1 MNCVFSSEA
10 VLFRSKPLQANRSR
24 DNPLMRYDRDSHRA
38 GRASRVRTLTA
49 AAMLGVALFGGGASA
64 GTVEVSYTITLA
76 GISIGKASLAGS
88 VSNESYTLNLSA
100 ALTGLVGAVTK
111 GSGTGTSRG
120 GFGSMPLTNGFSM
133 QASNGTVTRT
143 IQFSAA
149 SGSIRSVAIDPPLEI
164 GPEGRVPLQ
173 PQHRANVLD
182 PLSALV
188 MPSKGADPLDK
199 ANCER
204 RLPVFDGTA
213 RFDVVLSYIGVR
225 NVKAESGYSGP
236 ALVCAARYVPIAG
249 HRPDRRAIKFM
260 QENRDMSA
268 WLVPVNN
275 GSALMP
281 YRISVRTM
289 IGTSVIEARRFV
301 ASPP

>member
-1 MNCVFSSEA
+1 MRRDREFPLGFRATRLAVASAAA
-10 VLFRSKPLQANRSR
+10 VLGFVLGA
-24 DNPLMRYDRDSHRA
+24 
-38 GRASRVRTLTA
+38 ASAR
-49 AAMLGVALFGGGASA
+49 A
-64 GTVEVSYTITLA
+64 GTVEASYSITLA
-76 GISIGKASLAGS
+76 GLSIGKASLAGS
-88 VSNESYTLNLSA
+88 VTQEGYTLNMSA
-100 ALTGLVGAVTK
+100 GLTGLVGAISK
-111 GSGTGTSRG
+111 GSGSGTSRG
-120 GFGSMPLTNGFSM
+120 GFGAMPLTNGFSM
-133 QASNGTVTRT
+133 QASNGTITRT

-149 SGSIRSVAIDPPLEI
+149 GGSIRSVAINPPLEA
-164 GPEGRVPLQ
+164 GPEDRVPLQ

-213 RFDVVLSYIGVR
+213 RFDVVLSYVGVR

-236 ALVCAARYVPIAG
+236 ALVCAARYEPIAG
-249 HRPDRRAIKFM
+249 HRPGRRAIKFM

-301 ASPP
+301 ASSP

>member
-1 MNCVFSSEA
+1 ML
-10 VLFRSKPLQANRSR
+10 VL
-24 DNPLMRYDRDSHRA
+24 A
-38 GRASRVRTLTA
+38 GSAQ
-49 AAMLGVALFGGGASA
+49 A
-64 GTVEVSYTITLA
+64 GTVEASYTITLA
-76 GISIGKASLAGS
+76 GLSIGKASLAGS
-88 VSNESYTLNLSA
+88 VTQEGYTLNMSA
-100 ALTGLVGAVTK
+100 GLTGLVGAISK
-111 GSGTGTSRG
+111 GSGNGTSRG
-120 GFGSMPLTNGFSM
+120 SFSTMPLTNGFSM
-133 QASNGTVTRT
+133 QASNGTITRT

-149 SGSIRSVAIDPPLEI
+149 GGAIKSVAINPPLEI

-213 RFDVVLSYIGVR
+213 RFDVLLTYVGVR

-260 QENRDMSA
+260 QENRDISA

-301 ASPP
+301 ASSP